1 VAGDGGAPTMNDDLV
16 DGSVVGGRGRAS
28 GARRARER
36 EREREREGELGE
48 GEKELRPVL
57 FIERAGEGEREGG
70 SNGAGGFKLH

>member
-1 VAGDGGAPTMNDDLV
+1 MTWWTVRSSAGAGELQE
-16 DGSVVGGRGRAS
+16 RG
-28 GARRARER
+28 ER